1 MTQHFQMILELHVGL
16 KPILDGFGVGL
27 NEVDVVLDGLDGDSS
42 RHFAGA
48 GLGFGLEEVFH
59 LLEAQFICETIFK
72 KFLNK
77 ASSGNVLHLPI
88 TTIPDIEAELE
99 PTTSRFRSLSVKHST
114 NTPPLRLKIESF
126 FVKISLNTFW
136 RQKLTCLKLLIVR
149 HKTLNLTT
157 YRN

>member
-59 LLEAQFICETIFK
+59 LLEAQFICEPIFK

-77 ASSGNVLHLPI
+77 ASSGNVLHLCLVCYKPM
-88 TTIPDIEAELE
+88 A
-99 PTTSRFRSLSVKHST
+99 
-114 NTPPLRLKIESF
+114 PLHY
-126 FVKISLNTFW
+126 
-136 RQKLTCLKLLIVR
+136 QD
-149 HKTLNLTT
+149 TT
-157 YRN
+157 YLVKLWYF